1 MPMGEHVRYTL
12 SAVIQRNDWR
22 ELLTQRSFVEWTYQE
37 PCTTNG
43 GLSPIAVA
51 SEGSRLTAAISGD
64 DLRLGTSIEIFL
76 AKIICGRYIAF
87 TSLIRYFDDQIALT
101 HREDS
106 SKARHP
112 FDCRRSRLRR
122 GGPSKS

>member
-1 MPMGEHVRYTL
+1 MPTGGHVRYKL
-12 SAVIQRNDWR
+12 SGAIPRNDWR
-22 ELLTQRSFVEWTYQE
+22 EPLTQRSFVEWTYQE
-37 PCTTNG
+37 PCTTLD

-51 SEGSRLTAAISGD
+51 REGSRLAAAISGD
-64 DLRLGTSIEIFL
+64 ELRLGTSIEIFL
-76 AKIICGRYIAF
+76 AKIVCGRYIDF
-87 TSLIRYFDDQIALT
+87 TCLIRYFDVQIALT

>member
-1 MPMGEHVRYTL
+1 MPTAEHVRYTL
-12 SAVIQRNDWR
+12 SGVIPRNDWR

-37 PCTTNG
+37 PCTTID

-51 SEGSRLTAAISGD
+51 REESRLTAAISGD

-87 TSLIRYFDDQIALT
+87 TSFIR
-101 HREDS
+101 
-106 SKARHP
+106 
-112 FDCRRSRLRR
+112 
-122 GGPSKS
+122 